1 MDGNRRTSDE
11 PFADGQSVA
20 DALRLDGN
28 AAAGILSEIFAVD
41 LTAAQA
47 MCAHCGAT
55 RAVGALLVYAHG
67 MGTVVRCP
75 SCDAVVL
82 RVGKTQTQI
91 WLDATG
97 ARHLVIRAA
106 EQTESATSE
115 AIAHEGR
122 PV

>member
-1 MDGNRRTSDE
+1 MEAAMDGE
-11 PFADGQSVA
+11 SVA

-28 AAAGILSEIFAVD
+28 AAAGILSEIFAAD
-41 LTAAQA
+41 LTAAKA
-47 MCAHCGAT
+47 MCANCGVT

-75 SCDAVVL
+75 GCDAVVL
-82 RVGKTQTQI
+82 RVVRTPTQL

-106 EQTESATSE
+106 ELTVSATSE
-115 AIAHEGR
+115 PVAHKGR

>member
-1 MDGNRRTSDE
+1 MDGNMRASDDR
-11 PFADGQSVA
+11 FVDGESVA

-28 AAAGILSEIFAVD
+28 AAAGILSEIFAAD
-41 LTAAQA
+41 LTAAKA
-47 MCAHCGAT
+47 MCANCGVT

-75 SCDAVVL
+75 SCNGVVL
-82 RVGKTQTQI
+82 RLGRTPTQL

-106 EQTESATSE
+106 ELTVSATSQPV
-115 AIAHEGR
+115 AHKGR